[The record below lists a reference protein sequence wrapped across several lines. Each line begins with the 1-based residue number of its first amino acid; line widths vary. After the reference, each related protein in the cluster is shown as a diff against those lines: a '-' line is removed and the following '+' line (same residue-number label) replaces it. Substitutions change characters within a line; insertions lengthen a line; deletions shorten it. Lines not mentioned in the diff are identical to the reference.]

1 MTTARIRNYLAS
13 LSLGCLLILCPFV
26 VIGGTSDDAPSSA
39 STLGQQ
45 ATSPYLPQLLIRF
58 KSNVDGR
65 AVLSNMGLNSI
76 SIHSYKPSSRLNL
89 MVIETDENT
98 LPTLRNQLKQHPSV
112 LQVEPNQRIRSQFT
126 VNDALSGSQWGLN
139 SLNMGAGW
147 NIQRGDADHLI
158 GLLDTGIDYTHPDFV
173 IPASADSPASSRV
186 WVNPGEIA
194 GDGID
199 NDNNGYIDDIHG
211 INAINLSGDPMDD
224 NEHGTHV
231 AGIMIAQANNSI
243 GVAGINH
250 RSKIIACK
258 FLDEEGE
265 GDLAGALRCMD
276 YFLSLKQAGA
286 NIIVTNNS
294 WGGGSYSAL
303 FAELLEEHNQAG
315 MAFIAAA
322 GNDSE
327 NNDIVDAYP
336 ANYEHNNVV
345 SVAAVSEFGS
355 LFFSNF
361 GRKQVDIVAPG
372 ISIWSTGLDA
382 SYVRYSGTSMAAPHV
397 AGIYSLLVE
406 QNPTWHHTAIIE
418 RMMAGALTG
427 SDFTDSAASG
437 GRLSAVNNL
446 SGGALSCTSSNH
458 QLLSPTP
465 NSDDEII
472 ITRYSTL
479 SITYALYSCSPTEKP
494 TTLTAF
500 VAGTTVTLVDSGEQG
515 DPIASDGQYT
525 GAIWLNQTTSA
536 AIHLPN
542 GTQHPIHVLAT
553 GYRMQVIAYDWITLE
568 AAQSLNL
575 GDDETA
581 SIPTPFPIYFP
592 QNTQAFNQL
601 FINSNGVISA
611 HTLPSA
617 LYANSRIPDSTLPA
631 HSILPYWDD
640 LRPSGADNIY
650 YSVVGN
656 APNRQLVIEW
666 RDVPHYFL
674 RGTAFTFQVV
684 FSENQ
689 EDIRI
694 QYQDVSESSVLG
706 RGVEATIG
714 YQFSTQVANIYSFR
728 SPALSNQFALGLIAE
743 EQRNN
748 ARVRLALSGNM
759 VIESTISLN
768 VEPIN
773 ITGTHTIHV
782 SWGDGSSETST
793 VLRAFTH
800 QYQTPDT
807 VEIRVSVTNEDGL
820 RAMNF
825 SQITIADLS
834 LTEQIERARALALQQ
849 GMDAVTS
856 APTAFG
862 LFTQAALDQAAQ
874 EAAAQARSQT
884 QETAYQA
891 GIESVISSPTAF
903 GLFTQAALEQ
913 AAQAAAAQ
921 ASSTARQAGIESVI
935 SSPTA
940 FGLFTQAALD
950 QAVQE
955 AAAQASSTARQ
966 AGIDSVISSP
976 TAFGLIT
983 QIAASNALEQAE
995 AQAIDRA
1002 YQQGIDSVLADPAAF
1017 GILGDRAIAASDI
1030 ERLPAGWTLL
1040 GTSQAITDMSIFSNA
1055 RVIWLYQ
1062 SDGVFAAYS
1071 ADEPTRQALIDNGH
1085 RTITS
1090 IPARQGF
1097 WVLK

>member
-1 MTTARIRNYLAS
+1 MFFGSSAYNDSMYGHYIFMTTARIRNYLAS
-13 LSLGCLLILCPFV
+13 LGLGCLLILCPFV

-65 AVLSNMGLNSI
+65 AVLSNMGINSI

-126 VNDALSGSQWGLN
+126 VNDTLAGSQWGLN

-173 IPASADSPASSRV
+173 IPASADTPASSRI
-186 WVNPGEIA
+186 WVNPDEIA

-231 AGIMIAQANNSI
+231 AGIMMAQANNSI

-327 NNDIVDAYP
+327 NNDIVDSYP

-355 LFFSNF
+355 LLFSNF

-427 SDFTDSAASG
+427 SDFTDVAASG

-465 NSDDEII
+465 NSDGEIF

-553 GYRMQVIAYDWITLE
+553 GYRMQAIAYDWITLN

-581 SIPTPFPIYFP
+581 SISTPFPIYFP

-617 LYANSRIPDSTLPA
+617 LYSNSRLPDSTLPA
-631 HSILPYWDD
+631 HTILPYWDD
-640 LRPSGADNIY
+640 LRPSGAANIY
-650 YSVVGN
+650 HSVVGN

-728 SPALSNQFALGLIAE
+728 SPALSNQFALGLIAD

-748 ARVRLALSGNM
+748 ARVRLALSGDM
-759 VIESTISLN
+759 VIESTLSLN

-793 VLRAFTH
+793 VLRTFTH

-849 GMDAVTS
+849 GMDAVIS
-856 APTAFG
+856 DPTAFD
-862 LFTQAALDQAAQ
+862 LIAQSASEQAI
-874 EAAAQARSQT
+874 AQASS
-884 QETAYQA
+884 TAYQA
-891 GIESVISSPTAF
+891 GIDSVISSPTAF

-913 AAQAAAAQ
+913 AAQEAAAQ
-921 ASSTARQAGIESVI
+921 ARSQTQDTAHQAGIDSVI

-940 FGLFTQAALD
+940 FGLFTQAALE
-950 QAVQE
+950 QAAQE
-955 AAAQASSTARQ
+955 AAAQARSQTQDTAHQAGIDSVISSPTAFGLFTQAALEQAAQEAAAQARSQTQDTAHQAGIDSVISSPTAFGLFTQAALEQAAAQASSTARQ
-966 AGIDSVISSP
+966 AGIDSVISSSHRLWSYHP
-976 TAFGLIT
+976 NRI
-983 QIAASNALEQAE
+983 QQCIRAS
-995 AQAIDRA
+995 R
-1002 YQQGIDSVLADPAAF
+1002 S
-1017 GILGDRAIAASDI
+1017 AS
-1030 ERLPAGWTLL
+1030 R
-1040 GTSQAITDMSIFSNA
+1040 
-1055 RVIWLYQ
+1055 
-1062 SDGVFAAYS
+1062 
-1071 ADEPTRQALIDNGH
+1071 
-1085 RTITS
+1085 
-1090 IPARQGF
+1090 
-1097 WVLK
+1097 